1 MPGSSCKDKKKAYC
15 TGFVNEEFLMNCKNK
30 IELVWI
36 YSEKGETVFDLS
48 ANVYVR
54 IADDVY
60 MKMMHAFYINSRF
73 LYRIE
78 KKIFIRDFLKYF

>member
-36 YSEKGETVFDLS
+36 YSEKGKTVFDLS

-78 KKIFIRDFLKYF
+78 KKLFIRDFLKYF

>member
-1 MPGSSCKDKKKAYC
+1 MPGCSSKGKKKAYC
-15 TGFVNEEFLMNCKNK
+15 TGFVNCKTK

-54 IADDVY
+54 TADDVY
-60 MKMMHAFYINSRF
+60 MKMMRAFYINSRF

-78 KKIFIRDFLKYF
+78 KKTHYQRFFEIFLGS

>member
-1 MPGSSCKDKKKAYC
+1 
-15 TGFVNEEFLMNCKNK
+15 MNCKNK

-36 YSEKGETVFDLS
+36 YSEKGKTVFDLS

-60 MKMMHAFYINSRF
+60 MKMMHAFYINSGF

-78 KKIFIRDFLKYF
+78 KKLFIRDFLKYF